1 MERSIPWDK
10 GPQGMG
16 PIESMTAR
24 ALLLFTALLGSAS
37 AQMASAQTSA
47 PTAETFFWTVSGP
60 TSGINMGALVVA
72 RPSSSVQL
80 VAQQLGSRPAGSR
93 GLVLEGFAEDLTTLD
108 FFARARGGA
117 VYPSPWV
124 DKGVMSVAVRVKNWM
139 QALETAGAS
148 VDFVL
153 VRCTADRSA
162 TVFDPYGAP
171 AWFVIQADPRFAAVK
186 AAIGSQ
192 TLPAEMASNLAMRA
206 KWDEY
211 FSAETDRALSRAV
224 AQMVHVH
231 FPSAAVVAENRYS
244 LPESGGVTL
253 ARAGGKFGTHDQPQF
268 FAQGVMLQ
276 PFSTLAALVADA
288 REIAGASERAVVPSV
303 ASPSW
308 EGDAQGASAFMDS
321 AYWYELVTHMAIS
334 GAKGVILD
342 RGELTRREASEL
354 ASTLAAVYTR
364 TGNATP
370 EPFQSSAEVDP
381 EVAVASAM
389 LVGQTVF
396 WRVSFAPGVSTVRVT
411 YYDNS
416 IQNLLPEADSSGA
429 WFSHGQEQQIAYI
442 GLPPT
447 GNSGGGS
454 GGEDSGGGDSG
465 GGEGSGDGGGDSPP
479 AEPSYIMLY
488 DNEPHHSFVA
498 PVAGTTKYLAVYQN
512 NADFNAQFT
521 GLINPA
527 LVIADIQRQIN
538 AGWDTEWGMLD
549 FEVPFDAIL
558 LAGPSDPRYEATM
571 ASMVTALQ
579 EVQAAFP
586 HIKWTYYGV
595 PNVLYWVLGKD
606 WGYITEEQREGLYPQ
621 VAANFAPLLNQVDW
635 VMPSVYDVYERGLG
649 WPPSWS
655 GLIAS
660 EREWRKA
667 CVTTVIRY
675 YQAADLPCPPILPAV
690 SAWFQPSGHASVL
703 LPIPIDEFCEDQ
715 VHPCLE
721 AGADGIALWGAM
733 EYYLTLATDDNLP
746 PGYEGAT
753 GYTRFRFALDYYGT
767 YDVNT
772 VNWYAP
778 ATFDFIGGYLNQ
790 TLSTAL
796 QVINNGGTPLAPGS
810 Q

>member
-1 MERSIPWDK
+1 
-10 GPQGMG
+10 MG
-16 PIESMTAR
+16 TM
-24 ALLLFTALLGSAS
+24 
-37 AQMASAQTSA
+37 
-47 PTAETFFWTVSGP
+47 
-60 TSGINMGALVVA
+60 VVA

-93 GLVLEGFAEDLTTLD
+93 GLVLEGFADDLTTLD
-108 FFARARGGA
+108 FFARTRGSA
-117 VYPSPWV
+117 VYPSPWL

-148 VDFVL
+148 VDMVL

-162 TVFDPYGAP
+162 AVFDPYGAP

-192 TLPAEMASNLAMRA
+192 NLPAEMAGNPTMRA

-224 AQMVHVH
+224 AHMVRVH
-231 FPSAAVVAENRYS
+231 FPNASVVAENRYS
-244 LPESGGVTL
+244 LPDSGGVTT

-268 FAQGVMLQ
+268 FAQGVLLQ
-276 PFSTLAALVADA
+276 PFSTLATLVADA

-308 EGDAQGASAFMDS
+308 EGDARGVNAFMDS
-321 AYWYELVTHMAIS
+321 AYWFELVTHVAMS

-342 RGELTRREASEL
+342 RGTLTRREASEL
-354 ASTLAAVYTR
+354 SSTLAAIYMR
-364 TGNATP
+364 TGGTTP
-370 EPFQSSAEVDP
+370 QPFQSSAVVDP
-381 EVAVASAM
+381 DAAVASAM

-396 WRVSFAPGVSTVRVT
+396 WRVSFAPGVSTLRVT

-416 IQNLLPEADSSGA
+416 IQNILPEAGSSGT

-447 GNSGGGS
+447 GGSQGSVSSGGDSGGGGS
-454 GGEDSGGGDSG
+454 GGGDSGGGDSG
-465 GGEGSGDGGGDSPP
+465 GGGSGGGDEGSGDGGGDSGP

-488 DNEPHHSFVA
+488 DNEPHHSFVS
-498 PVAGTTKYLAVYQN
+498 PVAGTAKYLAVYQN
-512 NADFNAQFT
+512 NADFDAQFT

-527 LVIADIQRQIN
+527 LVIADIQRQID

-571 ASMVTALQ
+571 ASMVAALQ
-579 EVQAAFP
+579 AVQSAFP
-586 HIKWTYYGV
+586 QMKWTYYGV

-606 WGYITEEQREGLYPQ
+606 WGYITEEQKEALYPQ
-621 VAANFAPLLNQVDW
+621 VAANYAPLLNQVDW
-635 VMPSVYDVYERGLG
+635 VMPSVYDVYERELG

-675 YQAADLPCPPILPAV
+675 YQAANLPCPPILPAV

-703 LPIPIDEFCEDQ
+703 MPIPLDEFCEDQ

-746 PGYEGAT
+746 PGYEGAS
-753 GYTRFRFALDYYGT
+753 GYARFRFALDYYGS

-772 VNWYAP
+772 VDWYAP
-778 ATFDFIGGYLNQ
+778 ATFDYIGGYLNQ
-790 TLSTAL
+790 TLAEAL
-796 QVINNGGTPLAPGS
+796 QVINNGGTTLAPGS